1 MRAYVGA
8 DQDSSPAT
16 MMAVRHRRYGTPESL
31 EIASRLPI
39 PVAGT
44 DHVLVRVHA
53 AGVSRGVVHMMTGL
67 PILVRV
73 ATGIRRP
80 RQPIPGMDVCGTI
93 ASVGSRVRDLE
104 PGQRVFGIAQGSFA
118 EFSVAKA
125 AHVAP
130 APEDLS
136 DAQCAV
142 LAESG
147 LTAVQALRAGGVT
160 PAPSDHQAR
169 VLVLGASGGVG
180 SFAVK
185 LATHWGADVTAVC
198 SARKARYVLD
208 WGATRSFDYRE
219 GLPAALDDTYD
230 VILDCAGGTP
240 LARMRSSLQ
249 PYGTLVFVGNE
260 TGGALT
266 GGYER
271 PFAYQLRMTRHS
283 QRFANLLVR
292 TSPQDLDLLAAEARG
307 GLRPH
312 VHAVRPLA
320 DVRESLNDLV
330 AGRVVGKTALTLT
343 ETAHH

>member
-8 DQDSSPAT
+8 DQDSSPVT
-16 MMAVRHRRYGTPESL
+16 MTAVRHRRYGTPESL
-31 EIASRLPI
+31 EIASGLPI
-39 PVAGT
+39 PVAAT

-53 AGVSRGVVHMMTGL
+53 AGVSRGVVHMMTGS
-67 PILVRV
+67 PI
-73 ATGIRRP
+73 
-80 RQPIPGMDVCGTI
+80 
-93 ASVGSRVRDLE
+93 
-104 PGQRVFGIAQGSFA
+104 
-118 EFSVAKA
+118 
-125 AHVAP
+125 
-130 APEDLS
+130 
-136 DAQCAV
+136 
-142 LAESG
+142 
-147 LTAVQALRAGGVT
+147 
-160 PAPSDHQAR
+160 
-169 VLVLGASGGVG
+169 LVLGASGGVG

-185 LATHWGADVTAVC
+185 LATRWGADVTAVC
-198 SARKARYVLD
+198 SARKARYVLE

-219 GLPAALDDTYD
+219 GLSAALDDTYD

-292 TSPQDLDLLAAEARG
+292 TSPQDLDLLTAKARG

-312 VHAVRPLA
+312 LHAVRPLA
-320 DVRESLNDLV
+320 EVRESLNDLV
-330 AGRVVGKTALTLT
+330 PGRVVGKTALTLT